1 MAAASPSAAFIADL
15 VRNVTPDSVSIRTT
29 STVNDYGER
38 TWTGGTTS
46 YDAYVRRA
54 NEADRDANVDNI
66 DYDYVAYIP
75 SSSLTL
81 NVADEIT
88 LPAPLSAIR
97 PIVKVETRKDALGQ
111 VAVIAYVGTR

>member
-1 MAAASPSAAFIADL
+1 MAAASPSAAFIADIE
-15 VRNVTPDSVSIRTT
+15 RNMTPDSVSIRTT
-29 STVNDYGER
+29 STVNNYGER
-38 TWTGGTTS
+38 
-46 YDAYVRRA
+46 RA
-54 NEADRDANVDNI
+54 NKADRDANVDNI

-111 VAVIAYVGTR
+111 VAVIAYVGAK

>member
-111 VAVIAYVGTR
+111 VAVIAYGGTR

>member
-1 MAAASPSAAFIADL
+1 MAAASPSAVFIADL
-15 VRNVTPDSVSIRTT
+15 ERNMTPDSVSIRTT
-29 STVNDYGER
+29 STVNNYGER

-54 NEADRDANVDNI
+54 NEADRDVNVDNI

-81 NVADEIT
+81 SVDDEIT

-111 VAVIAYVGTR
+111 VAVVAYVGSK

>member
-1 MAAASPSAAFIADL
+1 MAAASPSAAFIADIT
-15 VRNVTPDSVSIRTT
+15 RNMTPDSVDIRTT
-29 STVNDYGER
+29 STVNNYGER
-38 TWTGGTTS
+38 TWTGSATS
-46 YDAYVRRA
+46 YDAYVRRV
-54 NEADRDANVDNI
+54 NEADRDVNVDNI
-66 DYDYVAYIP
+66 AYIP

-111 VAVIAYVGTR
+111 VAVIAYVGTK